1 LKSYILLF
9 PTVEKNVIIIN
20 YYQLQLGEN
29 DRVKGVGHGNQING
43 MKLDNDYLYTC
54 GIDDSLRQ
62 VDIKSNSYTDLQI
75 KLNAQPRGMDF
86 NSNVI
91 VTVTIKEVIQN
102 ILNEHNNSNSNI
114 NIYMLDNSIKK

>member
-1 LKSYILLF
+1 M
-9 PTVEKNVIIIN
+9 N
-20 YYQLQLGEN
+20 
-29 DRVKGVGHGNQING
+29 
-43 MKLDNDYLYTC
+43 LDNDYLYTC

-62 VDIKSNSYTDLQI
+62 VDIKTNSYTDLQV

-102 ILNEHNNSNSNI
+102 IN
-114 NIYMLDNSIKK
+114 YNSIIAK

>member
-1 LKSYILLF
+1 
-9 PTVEKNVIIIN
+9 
-20 YYQLQLGEN
+20 
-29 DRVKGVGHGNQING
+29 

-62 VDIKSNSYTDLQI
+62 VDIKTNSYTDLQV

-91 VTVTIKEVIQN
+91 VTVTIKEVVQN
-102 ILNEHNNSNSNI
+102 IFNEHNNSIYNI
-114 NIYMLDNSIKK
+114 NILYVR

>member
-1 LKSYILLF
+1 
-9 PTVEKNVIIIN
+9 
-20 YYQLQLGEN
+20 
-29 DRVKGVGHGNQING
+29 

-62 VDIKSNSYTDLQI
+62 VDIKSNSYTDLQV

-102 ILNEHNNSNSNI
+102 KFNEPNNSISNI
-114 NIYMLDNSIKK
+114 NILYVR

>member
-1 LKSYILLF
+1 
-9 PTVEKNVIIIN
+9 
-20 YYQLQLGEN
+20 
-29 DRVKGVGHGNQING
+29 

-62 VDIKSNSYTDLQI
+62 VDVKSNSYTDLQV

-102 ILNEHNNSNSNI
+102 IFNEHNNSISNI
-114 NIYMLDNSIKK
+114 KIFIC

>member
-1 LKSYILLF
+1 
-9 PTVEKNVIIIN
+9 
-20 YYQLQLGEN
+20 
-29 DRVKGVGHGNQING
+29 
-43 MKLDNDYLYTC
+43 MKLDDDYLYTC

-102 ILNEHNNSNSNI
+102 IFNEHNNSISNI
-114 NIYMLDNSIKK
+114 NIYMLDNSIKKRKKGI

>member
-1 LKSYILLF
+1 
-9 PTVEKNVIIIN
+9 
-20 YYQLQLGEN
+20 
-29 DRVKGVGHGNQING
+29 

-62 VDIKSNSYTDLQI
+62 VDIKSNSYTDLQV

-91 VTVTIKEVIQN
+91 VTATIKEVIQN
-102 ILNEHNNSNSNI
+102 IFNEQNNSISNM
-114 NIYMLDNSIKK
+114 NILYDR

>member
-1 LKSYILLF
+1 
-9 PTVEKNVIIIN
+9 
-20 YYQLQLGEN
+20 
-29 DRVKGVGHGNQING
+29 
-43 MKLDNDYLYTC
+43 MKLDDDYLYTC

-102 ILNEHNNSNSNI
+102 IFNEHNNSISNI
-114 NIYMLDNSIKK
+114 NIYMLDNSIKKRKKSI

>member
-1 LKSYILLF
+1 M
-9 PTVEKNVIIIN
+9 
-20 YYQLQLGEN
+20 QLGEN

-43 MKLDNDYLYTC
+43 MKLDSDYLYTC

-62 VDIKSNSYTDLQI
+62 VDIKSNSYTDLQV

-91 VTVTIKEVIQN
+91 VTVTVKEVIQN
-102 ILNEHNNSNSNI
+102 IFNKHNSSILNI
-114 NIYMLDNSIKK
+114 NILYFR

>member
-1 LKSYILLF
+1 
-9 PTVEKNVIIIN
+9 
-20 YYQLQLGEN
+20 
-29 DRVKGVGHGNQING
+29 
-43 MKLDNDYLYTC
+43 MKLDGDYLYTC

-62 VDIKSNSYTDLQI
+62 VDIKSNSYTDLQV

-102 ILNEHNNSNSNI
+102 IFNEHNNSIYNI
-114 NIYMLDNSIKK
+114 NILYIR